1 MKQKN
6 IERKLKSLMKEQKTY
21 SKPMDL
27 AIEQASIVLAQCGKL
42 GGELDEV
49 SGVFD
54 DKDGNNPN
62 VQKMYLMLKLS
73 EQSRKWLRELH
84 LTCDTA
90 GASTEE
96 DAISKLIKDMK
107 NDRQK

>member
-1 MKQKN
+1 
-6 IERKLKSLMKEQKTY
+6 MKEQKTY

-42 GGELDEV
+42 GGELDEA

-73 EQSRKWLRELH
+73 EQSRKW
-84 LTCDTA
+84 TCDTA
-90 GASTEE
+90 GVSTEE

>member
-21 SKPMDL
+21 SKAMDP
-27 AIEQASIVLAQCGKL
+27 AIEQASIILSQCGKL
-42 GGELDEV
+42 GGELETV

-84 LTCDTA
+84 LTCDTS
-90 GASTEE
+90 GSTGEE
-96 DAISKLIKDMK
+96 DDISKLIKSMR
-107 NDRQK
+107 NDG

>member
-1 MKQKN
+1 MN
-6 IERKLKSLMKEQKTY
+6 GQKTY
-21 SKPMDL
+21 SKAMDL

-42 GGELDEV
+42 GGELDEA

-54 DKDGNNPN
+54 DRDGNNPN

-84 LTCDTA
+84 LTLDTA
-90 GASTEE
+90 GVSTEE
-96 DAISKLIKDMK
+96 DAISKLINDMR
-107 NDRQK
+107 NDGQK

>member
-1 MKQKN
+1 MKG
-6 IERKLKSLMKEQKTY
+6 QKTY
-21 SKPMDL
+21 SKAMDL

-42 GGELDEV
+42 GGEVDEA

-54 DKDGNNPN
+54 DRDGNNPN

-84 LTCDTA
+84 LTLDTA
-90 GASTEE
+90 GVSTEE
-96 DAISKLIKDMK
+96 DAISKLINDMR
-107 NDRQK
+107 NDGQK

>member
-1 MKQKN
+1 MKG
-6 IERKLKSLMKEQKTY
+6 QKTY
-21 SKPMDL
+21 SKAMDL

-42 GGELDEV
+42 GGELDEA

-54 DKDGNNPN
+54 DRDGNNPN

-84 LTCDTA
+84 LTLDTA
-90 GASTEE
+90 GVSTEE
-96 DAISKLIKDMK
+96 DAISKLINDMR
-107 NDRQK
+107 NDGQK

>member
-1 MKQKN
+1 MKG
-6 IERKLKSLMKEQKTY
+6 QKTY
-21 SKPMDL
+21 SKAMDL

-42 GGELDEV
+42 GGELDEA

-54 DKDGNNPN
+54 DRDGNNPN

-84 LTCDTA
+84 LTLNTA

-96 DAISKLIKDMK
+96 DAISKLINDMR
-107 NDRQK
+107 NDGQK

>member
-1 MKQKN
+1 MKG
-6 IERKLKSLMKEQKTY
+6 QKTY
-21 SKPMDL
+21 SKAMDL

-42 GGELDEV
+42 GGELEEA

-54 DKDGNNPN
+54 DRDGNNPN

-84 LTCDTA
+84 LTLDTA
-90 GASTEE
+90 GVSTEE
-96 DAISKLIKDMK
+96 DAISKLINDMR
-107 NDRQK
+107 NDGQK

>member
-1 MKQKN
+1 MKG
-6 IERKLKSLMKEQKTY
+6 QKTY
-21 SKPMDL
+21 SKAMDL

-42 GGELDEV
+42 CGEVDEA

-54 DKDGNNPN
+54 DRDGNNPN

-84 LTCDTA
+84 LTLDTA
-90 GASTEE
+90 GVSTEE
-96 DAISKLIKDMK
+96 DVISKLINDMR
-107 NDRQK
+107 NDGQK

>member
-6 IERKLKSLMKEQKTY
+6 IERKLKSLMKEQKIY
-21 SKPMDL
+21 SRAMDL
-27 AIEQASIVLAQCGKL
+27 AIEQASIVLAQCGKI
-42 GGELDEV
+42 GGELDEA

-84 LTCDTA
+84 LTADTS
-90 GASTEE
+90 GSSSEE
-96 DAISKLIKDMK
+96 DDIVKLIKKMK
-107 NDRQK
+107 ND

>member
-1 MKQKN
+1 MKG
-6 IERKLKSLMKEQKTY
+6 QKTY
-21 SKPMDL
+21 SKAMDL
-27 AIEQASIVLAQCGKL
+27 AIEQASIVLAQCGKI
-42 GGELDEV
+42 GGELDEA

-54 DKDGNNPN
+54 DRDGNNPN

-96 DAISKLIKDMK
+96 DAISKLINDMR
-107 NDRQK
+107 NDGQK

>member
-1 MKQKN
+1 MKG
-6 IERKLKSLMKEQKTY
+6 QKTY
-21 SKPMDL
+21 SKAMDL

-42 GGELDEV
+42 GGEVDEA

-54 DKDGNNPN
+54 DRDGNNPN

-84 LTCDTA
+84 LTLDTA

>member
-1 MKQKN
+1 MKG
-6 IERKLKSLMKEQKTY
+6 QKTY
-21 SKPMDL
+21 SKAMDL

-42 GGELDEV
+42 GGELDEA

-54 DKDGNNPN
+54 DRDGNNPN

-84 LTCDTA
+84 LTLDTA

-96 DAISKLIKDMK
+96 DAISKLINDMR
-107 NDRQK
+107 NDGQK

>member
-1 MKQKN
+1 MKLNIKN
-6 IERKLKSLMKEQKTY
+6 VY
-21 SKPMDL
+21 SKAMDL

-42 GGELDEV
+42 GGELDEA

-54 DKDGNNPN
+54 DRDGNNPN

-96 DAISKLIKDMK
+96 DAISKLINDMR
-107 NDRQK
+107 NDGQK